1 MKEVAALV
9 LVSLVILLFLGLL
22 MFFLTRPVKE
32 PSTGEDDKK
41 YVQLNVGNRTDMPQ
55 KISYKGTTFVVP
67 PFEERR
73 IAISLGEGTILAKA
87 RRVDGSIGTFETTV
101 SNPLITDLYITY
113 NGFRSN
119 LSVAENVTLR
129 NESSSPIMFIEK
141 ASNGRRHPSNIL
153 PPMSERAGYFAS
165 KNSTW
170 EVVIPIDEDSPLDT
184 LTVEGIPT
192 QIVFTGERLF
202 AI

>member
-1 MKEVAALV
+1 MKEVGALV

-22 MFFLTRPVKE
+22 MFFLTRPVKDPTE
-32 PSTGEDDKK
+32 EDDKK
-41 YVQLNVGNRTDMPQ
+41 YVQLVVGNRTDMPQ

-87 RRVDGSIGTFETTV
+87 RRIDGSIGTFETTL
-101 SNPLITDLYITY
+101 SNPLITELYITY

-153 PPMSERAGYFAS
+153 PPMSEKKGYFAS

-184 LTVEGIPT
+184 LTVEGIPS

>member
-1 MKEVAALV
+1 MKEVGALV

-22 MFFLTRPVKE
+22 MFFLTRPV
-32 PSTGEDDKK
+32 PDSGQNDKK
-41 YVQLNVGNRTDMPQ
+41 YVQLDVGNRTDMPQ
-55 KISYKGTTFVVP
+55 KISYKGTTLMIP

-73 IAISLGEGTILAKA
+73 LAISLGEGIILAKT
-87 RRVDGSIGTFETTV
+87 RRIDGSVGTFETTV
-101 SNPLITDLYITY
+101 SNPEITDLYITY
-113 NGFRSN
+113 NGFRTN
-119 LSVAENVTLR
+119 LSVTENVTLR

-153 PPMSERAGYFAS
+153 PPMSERTGYFAS